1 MLVKEYLKILLLA
14 GSDDA
19 YRKIL
24 AITFTNKAVE
34 EMKNRIIANLSEFSK
49 DEPDIKAEGLM
60 KTLSVETGLSL
71 ATIKD
76 KSKAII
82 KHIIHN
88 YASFDISTI
97 DRFTH
102 KVIRAFAHDLNLSVS
117 FDVSLETDNLLQEA
131 VDAIIA
137 KAGENEVLTNLLV
150 DFSVDKADNDKSWDV
165 TYELFEIARLL
176 VNENNRNEVGQ
187 FRDKPIEEFL
197 VIKQQLKAKVTAL
210 QEECMALGTKL
221 ASMLEE
227 KAIDVK
233 SFSAGHFPNHI

>member
-14 GSDDA
+14 PTDDA

-34 EMKNRIIANLSEFSK
+34 EMKSRIITNLTEFSK
-49 DEPDIKAEGLM
+49 EDLDVKSWVLM
-60 KTLSVETGLSL
+60 NSLSIETGLSL

-76 KSKAII
+76 KSRAII
-82 KHIIHN
+82 KNIIHN
-88 YASFDISTI
+88 FASIDISTI

-137 KAGENEVLTNLLV
+137 KAGENDVLTNLLV
-150 DFSVDKADNDKSWDV
+150 DFSVDKTDNDKSWDV
-165 TYELFEIARLL
+165 TYELFEIGKLL
-176 VNENNRNEVGQ
+176 INENNRNEVAQ
-187 FRDKPIEEFL
+187 FSDKPIEEFL
-197 VIKQQLKAKVTAL
+197 FIKEKLK
-210 QEECMALGTKL
+210 
-221 ASMLEE
+221 
-227 KAIDVK
+227 
-233 SFSAGHFPNHI
+233 